1 MTKEEAINVIAQALE
16 MAAKSGV
23 YNLNDSSIIVQ
34 AINKVNELVEI
45 VPTEE

>member
-1 MTKEEAINVIAQALE
+1 MNKDQAMQVLVQALE
-16 MAAKSGV
+16 AAAKSGV
-23 YNLNDSSIIVQ
+23 YTLSEAATIVQ

>member
-1 MTKEEAINVIAQALE
+1 MNKEEAINVLAQALD

-23 YNLNDSSIIVQ
+23 YNLNDTSIIVQ
-34 AINKVNELVEI
+34 AINKISELVEI